1 MENMYI
7 FAVFKN
13 EKKYEYEYLG
23 FITNGRSRNCRRKQ
37 ESLRVKV
44 S

>member
-13 EKKYEYEYLG
+13 EKKYEYLG
-23 FITNGRSRNCRRKQ
+23 FITNGRSRNCHRKQ
-37 ESLRVKV
+37 ETLRVKV

>member
-13 EKKYEYEYLG
+13 EKYEYEYLG
-23 FITNGRSRNCRRKQ
+23 FITNGRSKHCRRKQ

>member
-13 EKKYEYEYLG
+13 EKKYEYECLG
-23 FITNGRSRNCRRKQ
+23 FITNGTSRNCRRKQ